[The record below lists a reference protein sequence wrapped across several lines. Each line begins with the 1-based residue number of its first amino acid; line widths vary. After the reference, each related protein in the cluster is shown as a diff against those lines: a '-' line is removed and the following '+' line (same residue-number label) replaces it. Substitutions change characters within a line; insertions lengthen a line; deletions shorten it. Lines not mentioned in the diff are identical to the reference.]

1 MDYDSNSPPQII
13 IFIAFIVIFITGMVM
28 GSELTESDNINIGRN
43 QGIMFC
49 SEKPEQCKIEYQLV
63 DLKREK
69 QKREQRREEQ
79 QKSEQPFA
87 SGTVNDTKGSE

>member
-1 MDYDSNSPPQII
+1 MGIWVELGVFLLVF
-13 IFIAFIVIFITGMVM
+13 IFGAH
-28 GSELTESDNINIGRN
+28 
-43 QGIMFC
+43 
-49 SEKPEQCKIEYQLV
+49 QLV

-79 QKSEQPFA
+79 QKTEQPFA

>member
-1 MDYDSNSPPQII
+1 MGIWVELGVFLLVF
-13 IFIAFIVIFITGMVM
+13 IFGVH
-28 GSELTESDNINIGRN
+28 
-43 QGIMFC
+43 
-49 SEKPEQCKIEYQLV
+49 QLV
-63 DLKREK
+63 GLKREK

>member
-1 MDYDSNSPPQII
+1 VGIWVELGVFLLVF
-13 IFIAFIVIFITGMVM
+13 IFGAH
-28 GSELTESDNINIGRN
+28 
-43 QGIMFC
+43 
-49 SEKPEQCKIEYQLV
+49 QLV

-79 QKSEQPFA
+79 QKEEQQRIEQPFA

>member
-1 MDYDSNSPPQII
+1 MGIWVELGVFLLVF
-13 IFIAFIVIFITGMVM
+13 IFGVH
-28 GSELTESDNINIGRN
+28 
-43 QGIMFC
+43 
-49 SEKPEQCKIEYQLV
+49 QLV
-63 DLKREK
+63 GLKRER

>member
-1 MDYDSNSPPQII
+1 MGIWVELGVFLLVF
-13 IFIAFIVIFITGMVM
+13 IFGAH
-28 GSELTESDNINIGRN
+28 
-43 QGIMFC
+43 
-49 SEKPEQCKIEYQLV
+49 QLV

-79 QKSEQPFA
+79 QKAEQQRIEQPFA